1 MAQDLIYTKL
11 SNILNDVNSVMFPR
25 LCFGCNARLY
35 RGEQILCTFC
45 RNQLPLTE
53 YSFNEEN
60 AVDRIFYG
68 RTDIKKAS
76 SFMFYYENGVVQNL
90 IHHLKY
96 KNQSQIGEFIGDWYG
111 SILSN
116 NGELEDID
124 CIIPVPLHRKKLKSR
139 GYNQVSLFAEKL
151 AKHLD
156 AEYLPD
162 VLLKTANT
170 KTQTRKRRISR
181 GHQNS
186 ELYVLKN
193 TSVLSNR
200 KLLLVDDVITTGGT
214 IEACANALLNS
225 PNVQISVSSMAVV
238 L

>member
-76 SFMFYYENGVVQNL
+76 SFLFYTEDGIVQNL

-96 KNQSQIGEFIGDWYG
+96 RNQQQIGEFIGDWYG
-111 SILSN
+111 SILFN
-116 NGELEDID
+116 NRELTDID
-124 CIIPVPLHRKKLKSR
+124 CIIPVPLHRNKLKKR

-151 AKHLD
+151 AKHLN

-162 VLLKTANT
+162 ILLKTANT

-181 GHQNS
+181 WQNS
-186 ELYVLKN
+186 RELYELKN
-193 TSVLSNR
+193 TSVLSNK
-200 KLLLVDDVITTGGT
+200 KLLLVDDVITTGAT
-214 IEACANALLNS
+214 IEACAKALLCS
-225 PNVQISVSSMAVV
+225 PNVQISVASMAVV
-238 L
+238 P